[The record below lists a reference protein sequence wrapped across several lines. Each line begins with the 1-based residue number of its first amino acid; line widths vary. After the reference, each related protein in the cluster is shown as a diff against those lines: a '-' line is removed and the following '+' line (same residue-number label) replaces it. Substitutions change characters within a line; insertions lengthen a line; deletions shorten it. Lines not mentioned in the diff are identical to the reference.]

1 MAFNEI
7 AKAIQWSNK
16 ATSGGG
22 EIYPVEAYFVLHSGS
37 TSTEPVN
44 YIRRDPVWYA
54 HGTVQ
59 AVATPTPHLEGT
71 LNRVYTTSIESRD
84 PALRDGLAVRVQIFP
99 NGQLSVQK
107 ILHGKSIGNM
117 PPTQLQTNDVQDN
130 LMVAING
137 NEVWT
142 LGVALLPHYPKPPQ

>member
-16 ATSGGG
+16 TTSGDG
-22 EIYPVEAYFVLHSGS
+22 EIYPVEAYFVLHAGS

-44 YIRRDPVWYA
+44 YIRRDAVWYA

-71 LNRVYTTSIESRD
+71 LGTVYTASIQSRD
-84 PALRDGLAVRVQIFP
+84 PALSSGLSVRVQIFP
-99 NGQLSVQK
+99 DGQLSVQK
-107 ILHGKSIGNM
+107 LLHGTPIGGM
-117 PPTQLQTNDVQDN
+117 PPTQLQTTDVRDN

-137 NEVWT
+137 IEVWT